1 MKKFKAKFIIGIVFI
16 CIIAFFFGSVC
27 YRYYRAKRYFDY
39 GLTGAES
46 SSSSNDSSAQED
58 WSKKYPFG
66 ENYEFVPTVK
76 TSKNTAEETGKTES
90 GIFSY
95 LMNTAQSLRL
105 RSIAIFRC
113 KKFAYPINFV

>member
-1 MKKFKAKFIIGIVFI
+1 MKKFKSKFIIGIVFI

-46 SSSSNDSSAQED
+46 SISSNDSSAQED

-66 ENYEFVPTVK
+66 ENYEFEPTVK
-76 TSKNTAEETGKTES
+76 TSKNTVEETGKIES
-90 GIFSY
+90 GIFSAY
-95 LMNTAQSLRL
+95 LEKVNTLKENIDYYTTKLDRKS
-105 RSIAIFRC
+105 
-113 KKFAYPINFV
+113 VV